1 MPRTIPG
8 GMYKWTA
15 WQDKG
20 ESWWHQV
27 SGVPE
32 VWPAGA
38 EAVNFPAHTLWH
50 SSKIKAAHCLSATL
64 CWRAFCLPVE
74 AHWGHIQVKSKPL
87 ESTLNQWWMQSGWTN
102 APVPLPIS
110 CNNSVSQDDLTGRSP
125 VAWVINLLTHCLLAS
140 FPSLSH
146 FSTPYK
152 CFLESLPK

>member
-38 EAVNFPAHTLWH
+38 EAVISQLV
-50 SSKIKAAHCLSATL
+50 SSDIPPKLRQLTAYLQLFAEGPF
-64 CWRAFCLPVE
+64 FCLWKHTG
-74 AHWGHIQVKSKPL
+74 AIFKSSQNPWSQH
-87 ESTLNQWWMQSGWTN
+87 STNDGCRVGGQMP
-102 APVPLPIS
+102 PVPLPIG
-110 CNNSVSQDDLTGRSP
+110 CNNSVSQRDLTGRSP
-125 VAWVINLLTHCLLAS
+125 VAWVINLLTYCLLAS

-152 CFLESLPK
+152 CFLGSLPK